1 MALCCPPGHGCN
13 APGGSEPC
21 ALALCQAVAEEDDAA
36 LALARWGALE
46 AASERNC
53 GDGERRFRRRA
64 FERARDRALI
74 GLAMTPGPLAVTPG
88 PWSARGA
95 PIASAV
101 KKASV
106 RSRTRRPPR
115 LAYPRT

>member
-13 APGGSEPC
+13 ALGGDEPC
-21 ALALCQAVAEEDDAA
+21 ALALCQAAAQQEEHAA
-36 LALARWGALE
+36 LALSRWGAFE
-46 AASERNC
+46 SAADENC

-74 GLAMTPGPLAVTPG
+74 ALAMTRG
-88 PWSARGA
+88 PWMARGA

-101 KKASV
+101 KQG
-106 RSRTRRPPR
+106 SRRARARPSPR
-115 LAYPRT
+115 LAYRR